1 MQKRKNIFFSVFKGG
16 IEMNPVAIYNHN
28 STVYLNPLN
37 GKFIAIKETNQKTYI
52 DVVEDKKLSELLR
65 DDLNM
70 SFNKTTCF
78 IELIIINITSKC
90 NLNCTYCYRGEL
102 KAKTVN
108 VEDVILFLKEIKSY
122 KKVTILFQ
130 GGEPLIE
137 FEKIKY
143 IVDMFGNRFN
153 YAIQTNGVLL
163 NDKIC
168 RYCKS
173 NNIRVS
179 ISVDGI
185 DYDDNKLRFCEN
197 SNDYYRMKENVE
209 KYSQYLNI
217 GAIAVIS
224 SKNMDK
230 VLNITKY
237 FMQNHIKLFSLN
249 PIWPIGRGG
258 GYQEEMI
265 CADNDKLVDNMMKVV
280 EYLYSH
286 NMKESKE
293 IIREKNLYL
302 LWQRIFFRKYEN
314 YMCTQNPCGAGNRT
328 ITIDT
333 DGKIYPCTY
342 FIEPQYSLGEIPIC
356 KSEKLYF
363 FELSKEE
370 VGQKNCQECIYRIFC
385 GGGCT
390 GATRLFGENP
400 YCEYFKKIIPKLI
413 DWQVAILNENIIS
426 NFKE

>member
-1 MQKRKNIFFSVFKGG
+1 
-16 IEMNPVAIYNHN
+16 MNQVAIYNQN
-28 STVYLNPLN
+28 STIYLNPHN
-37 GKFIAIKETNQKTYI
+37 GKFIAVKETNQKTCI
-52 DVVEDKKLSELLR
+52 NVIEDKKLSDLLG

-70 SFNKTTCF
+70 SLNETTCF

-90 NLNCTYCYRGEL
+90 NLNCSYCYRGEL
-102 KAKTVN
+102 NVATLN
-108 VEDVILFLKEIKSY
+108 VEDAIRFLKEIESPQ
-122 KKVTILFQ
+122 KVTLLFQ

-143 IVDMFGNRFN
+143 IVDIFGKKFN

-168 RYCKS
+168 QYCKN
-173 NNIRVS
+173 NNIRIS

-185 DYDDNKLRFCEN
+185 DYDDNKLRFCKN
-197 SNDYYRMKENVE
+197 SSDYYRMKENIE
-209 KYSQYLNI
+209 KYSRYLNL

-224 SKNMDK
+224 AQNVDK
-230 VLNITKY
+230 AVHITKY
-237 FMQNHIKLFSLN
+237 FIQNHIKLFSLN
-249 PIWPIGRGG
+249 PIWPIGRGKL
-258 GYQEEMI
+258 YQEEMI
-265 CADNDKLVDNMMKVV
+265 CSDNDKLVENMLKVV

-286 NMKESKE
+286 NMKKPKV

-302 LWQRIFFRKYEN
+302 LWQRIFFRKFDN
-314 YMCTQNPCGAGNRT
+314 YMCAQNPCGAGNRT

-342 FIEPQYSLGEIPIC
+342 FIEPQYSLGEILIYENK
-356 KSEKLYF
+356 KSKF
-363 FELSKEE
+363 SGLSKGQA
-370 VGQKNCQECIYRIFC
+370 GQKDCQKCIYRMFC

-390 GATRLFGENP
+390 GATRLFGKNP

-413 DWQVAILNENIIS
+413 DWQIGILNENIIS